1 MKQCFPFLSAM
12 LTVLTTFAAAPN
24 IPELKDFRAP
34 AAVPRECVKGFLW
47 LEAESFA
54 DYGEWKLDTQFTHK
68 MGSAY
73 LIAAGLGRPIQSA
86 TTTIRIP
93 TAGVWHVWVR
103 TKDWLPEFSPG
114 KFAVCVN
121 GVSQAVNGASKKDG
135 WRWEKGGDFD
145 LPAGEATIEL
155 KDLSGAFAR
164 CDALLFTLDGGFKPS
179 DEAEDVAA
187 DRLKYT
193 GEDGTIDDG
202 GAYDVV
208 VVGAGPGGMG
218 AALSAARTGAKTALV
233 HDRPVLGGNSSCEL
247 GVGTDGAAGSHPN
260 GKRNSRESGLCEEAN
275 LLRAQVNPKTM
286 SAAYRLMAERE
297 QKLEVFSNQRVLA
310 VERRFSSIARATAGW
325 AISRMRSTCS
335 AVRPKANTMKPRL
348 PKHVII

>member
-1 MKQCFPFLSAM
+1 MKHPFPFLGAM
-12 LTVLTTFAAAPN
+12 LTVLTTFAAAPV

-34 AAVPRECVKGFLW
+34 VVEPREHVQGFLW

-114 KFAVCVN
+114 KFAVCIN

-218 AALSAARTGAKTALV
+218 AALSAARTGARTALV
-233 HDRPVLGGNSSCEL
+233 HDRPVMGGNSSCEL

-275 LLRAQVNPKTM
+275 LLRAQANPKTL

-297 QKLEVFSNQRVLA
+297 PRLEVFSNQRVL
-310 VERRFSSIARATAGW
+310 
-325 AISRMRSTCS
+325 
-335 AVRPKANTMKPRL
+335 
-348 PKHVII
+348 

>member
-1 MKQCFPFLSAM
+1 MKHSFPFLGAM

-121 GVSQAVNGASKKDG
+121 GVSKAVNGASKKDG
-135 WRWEKGGDFD
+135 WRWEKGGEFE
-145 LPAGEATIEL
+145 LPAG
-155 KDLSGAFAR
+155 
-164 CDALLFTLDGGFKPS
+164 
-179 DEAEDVAA
+179 
-187 DRLKYT
+187 
-193 GEDGTIDDG
+193 
-202 GAYDVV
+202 
-208 VVGAGPGGMG
+208 
-218 AALSAARTGAKTALV
+218 
-233 HDRPVLGGNSSCEL
+233 
-247 GVGTDGAAGSHPN
+247 
-260 GKRNSRESGLCEEAN
+260 
-275 LLRAQVNPKTM
+275 
-286 SAAYRLMAERE
+286 
-297 QKLEVFSNQRVLA
+297 
-310 VERRFSSIARATAGW
+310 
-325 AISRMRSTCS
+325 
-335 AVRPKANTMKPRL
+335 
-348 PKHVII
+348 